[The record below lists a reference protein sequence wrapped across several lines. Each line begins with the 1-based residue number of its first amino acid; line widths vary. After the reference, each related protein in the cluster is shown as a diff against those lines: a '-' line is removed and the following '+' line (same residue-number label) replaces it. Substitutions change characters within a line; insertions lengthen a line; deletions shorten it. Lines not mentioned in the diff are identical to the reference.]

1 MCCTRANFIRIQK
14 DIIQSVGLDT
24 LTIMEMGEP
33 VNILKSVLH
42 ESIVIVLIVL
52 VFMGISWIFKRLKS
66 EKESINI
73 VRNSILSLVALV
85 GVIAFILSL
94 PIDKNL
100 KGQIISF
107 LGIIISAAIALS
119 STTLLGNFI
128 AGIMNNS
135 IDRFKHGDLIHV
147 EDFRGRVTKK
157 RVFHIEIQLEDS
169 NFVTIP
175 NLFIASNPVKIT
187 RKSNTVISTS
197 VSLGYDVSRSLVE
210 KCLKEAA
217 LQAGLTDPFVYIITL
232 GDFAVTYKVHGFL
245 DDSDKYYSSSS
256 LLNGKV
262 MDVLHENRVE
272 IVSPAFMNQRRI
284 ERQVFIPKGK
294 IKEET
299 IEKQV
304 NPEELIFDK
313 AFKSE
318 DIENRKKYL
327 KEIELKKKEL
337 NDELK
342 DLIDEKEKESM
353 KLRLQRLDE
362 IKERIENYIREEKDK
377 LNEDE

>member
-1 MCCTRANFIRIQK
+1 
-14 DIIQSVGLDT
+14 
-24 LTIMEMGEP
+24 MEDP
-33 VNILKSVLH
+33 VNMLESVTQI
-42 ESIVIVLIVL
+42 SIVIVLFAL
-52 VFMGISWIFKRLKS
+52 VYVGTSWIFKRLKS
-66 EKESINI
+66 DKESVNI
-73 VRNSILSLVALV
+73 VRNSILSLVVLIGLIV
-85 GVIAFILSL
+85 FILSL

-128 AGIMNNS
+128 AGIMNNT

-147 EDFRGRVTKK
+147 EEFKGRVTKK

-217 LQAGLTDPFVYIITL
+217 LKAGLTEPFVYIMAL
-232 GDFAVTYKVHGFL
+232 GDFSVTYKVHGFL

-262 MDVLHENRVE
+262 MDALHENRVE
-272 IVSPAFMNQRRI
+272 IVSPTFMNQRRI
-284 ERQVFIPKGK
+284 ERQIFIPKGR

-318 DIENRKKYL
+318 DIENRRKYL

-337 NDELK
+337 NEVLK
-342 DLIDEKEKESM
+342 KLIDEKEKENM
-353 KLRLQRLDE
+353 KLRLLRLEE
-362 IKERIENYIREEKDK
+362 IKQRIENYIKEENNK
-377 LNEDE
+377 LNEDD